1 MLDPIRFAF
10 ALLPLGA
17 YLSVLG
23 MLRWRKHPTVLSR
36 SFDLL
41 LLGMGLAGMVAV
53 GPIELFFPR
62 AAYSLVGNWI
72 WFVLISLYFLV
83 LLLIVFHV
91 PPGIVVYG
99 MQKES
104 LRNTIER
111 WLVERGVAY
120 SMQEDAILMESLGIH
135 ALLVAAGNRDV
146 ASLQAIGPRQ
156 NLLEWI
162 RLEHE
167 ISQAV
172 RREAIVSAGKGIPYI
187 LLSAAFMLIAFWF
200 LASDTQ
206 ALRDAMTA
214 LFSE

>member
-1 MLDPIRFAF
+1 
-10 ALLPLGA
+10 
-17 YLSVLG
+17 

-41 LLGMGLAGMVAV
+41 LLGMGIAGMVAV

-72 WFVLISLYFLV
+72 WFVLLALYFLV

-99 MQKES
+99 MRKEG
-104 LRNTIER
+104 LRMTIER
-111 WLVERGVAY
+111 WLVEQGIAY
-120 SMQEDAILMESLGIH
+120 STQADTIFIESLGIH
-135 ALLVAAGNRDV
+135 ALLVDAGNRDV
-146 ASLQAIGPRQ
+146 SSLQAIGARQ

-162 RLEHE
+162 RLEQE
-167 ISQAV
+167 IGRAV
-172 RREAIVSAGKGIPYI
+172 RRETIASVSHGVPYL
-187 LLSAAFMLIAFWF
+187 LLSVSFMLAAFWF

-214 LFSE
+214 LFAE